1 MKQITLKSLSL
12 INFKG
17 AKNVVIVFN
26 MATSIFGRNGIGKT
40 RIFDAF
46 SWLLFGKDSSDRVDF
61 NIKTLDET
69 GNPLHKLDHEVCGVF
84 DLDGKDVEIRR
95 IYREKWQKKR
105 GEAEAEFVGHE
116 TEFYWDGIPRS
127 QAEFK
132 KLVSDIISE
141 ETFKMITNPF
151 YFNKMN
157 WVDRRKVLISMAGTI
172 TNEQIAGSKPE
183 FEALL
188 KEISGRSMEDYKKK
202 LAADKKRL
210 SDALKMIPARIDEAT
225 RAIPEEPDY
234 AQINSEINTINE
246 LISDLDKGI
255 NDISERNRTTQE
267 AKTKLQN
274 QLFALKTKRQNLEF
288 AAKQEANTVNNQNA
302 SCKDSFINDL
312 SFEQKKLNG
321 FLSQL
326 EWFDAEISKLNTLN
340 EDLRGKWQVENAKG
354 ISFNESEFNCPTC
367 KRPFEADQIEAKK
380 IEMVTSFNKNKQII
394 LSNITGQGVQ
404 NNDSITKL
412 EGEKKQ
418 VQDLIAAS
426 EVIVK
431 GLMDKIEAEKSNPVA
446 QVSFESFL
454 GEDYKKLAEE
464 IATLEANVS
473 KPMCMDSSAEL
484 VLQRT
489 EKLNKLQALK
499 SKLQVKDQIKQQR
512 TRLNELLLEEKNLAQ
527 QISDIEKWEY
537 SIQEFTKLK
546 ISAIEDRINQ
556 KFSLVKFRMF
566 DIQVNGA
573 EVECCDCLIDGVPF
587 PDANTASKIN
597 AGIDIINVLCEF
609 YSVYAPIFLDNR
621 ESCTDIIETKSQL
634 VNLIVSPSDNVL
646 RIA

>member
-1 MKQITLKSLSL
+1 MKKITLKKLSL

-17 AKNVVIVFN
+17 AKNVIIDFK
-26 MATSIFGRNGIGKT
+26 MITSIFGRNGIGKT

-84 DLDGKDVEIRR
+84 DIDGKDVEVRR

-116 TEFYWDGIPRS
+116 TEFYWDGTPRS

-141 ETFKMITNPF
+141 ETFKMISNPF

-157 WVDRRKVLISMAGTI
+157 WADRRKVLISIAGEV
-172 TNEQIAGSKPE
+172 TNDQIAGSKPE

-188 KEISGRSMEDYKKK
+188 KEISGRTMEDYKRK

-210 SDALKMIPARIDEAT
+210 SDALKMIPARVDEAT
-225 RAIPEEPDY
+225 RAIPEAPDY
-234 AQINSEINTINE
+234 TQINSEITTING
-246 LISDLDKGI
+246 LISALDNGI
-255 NDISERNRTTQE
+255 NDISERNKTTQE

-274 QLFALKTKRQNLEF
+274 ELFALKTKKQNLEF
-288 AAKQEANTVNNQNA
+288 AAKQEANNVNNQNA
-302 SCKDSFINDL
+302 SCKNSLVNDL
-312 SFEQKKLNG
+312 SFEQKNLDG

-326 EWFDAEISKLNTLN
+326 DWFDAEISKLNKLN
-340 EDLRGKWQVENAKG
+340 EDLRGRWQVENEKS

-367 KRPFEADQIEAKK
+367 QRPFESDQIESKK
-380 IEMVTSFNKNKQII
+380 VEMVSSFNKNKQIV

-404 NNDSITKL
+404 NNDSIKKL

-418 VQDLIAAS
+418 VNGLMYASEITVQDLKNKIDIA
-426 EVIVK
+426 
-431 GLMDKIEAEKSNPVA
+431 NNTPVTL
-446 QVSFESFL
+446 VSFESFL
-454 GEDYKKLAEE
+454 GEEYKALVIE
-464 IATLEANVS
+464 IAALEAKVNE
-473 KPMCMDSSAEL
+473 PMTMDSSAEL

-489 EKLNKLQALK
+489 EELNKLQALK
-499 SKLQVKDQIKQQR
+499 SKLQVKDQIEQQKA
-512 TRLNELLLEEKNLAQ
+512 RLNELLSEEKNLAQ

-537 SIQEFTKLK
+537 SVQEFTKLK
-546 ISAIEDRINQ
+546 ISAIEERINQ

-566 DIQVNGA
+566 DLQVNGA
-573 EVECCDCLIDGVPF
+573 EVECCDCLIEGVPF

-597 AGIDIINVLCEF
+597 AGIDIINVLCDF
-609 YSVYAPIFLDNR
+609 YGVYAPIFLDNR
-621 ESCTDIIETKSQL
+621 ESCTDIIETHTQL
-634 VNLIVSPSDNVL
+634 INLIVSPSDNTL
-646 RIA
+646 RVV